1 MARHRF
7 GWRQSAGALA
17 TAIGLVAAPHPL
29 VLAAPDNNNCGIFQ
43 NSALNFGAY
52 DPLSA
57 VPDDAVGSAVVYC
70 SFSPSQIEFALDS
83 LQNDGTRRIY
93 SGSNYLT
100 YNIYSDVA
108 RTLVIGSG
116 SNGTQT
122 YRRSN
127 PGQIS
132 TTYFYG
138 RIPAGQDVAAGTYTD
153 TVVITVN
160 F

>member
-1 MARHRF
+1 MATRQIS
-7 GWRQSAGALA
+7 WRQSAGALA
-17 TAIGLVAAPHPL
+17 TAVGLVAAPHS
-29 VLAAPDNNNCGIFQ
+29 VALAFDNTCGVWQ
-43 NSALNFGAY
+43 TSSLNFGAY

-57 VPDDAVGSAVVYC
+57 VPDDAVGSASVWC
-70 SFSPSQIEFALDS
+70 TSSPSQLEFAMDS
-83 LQNDGTRRIY
+83 LQSDGTRRIY
-93 SGSNYLT
+93 SGANYLT

-122 YRRSN
+122 YKRSN

-138 RIPAGQDVAAGTYTD
+138 RIPAGQDVPAGTYTD